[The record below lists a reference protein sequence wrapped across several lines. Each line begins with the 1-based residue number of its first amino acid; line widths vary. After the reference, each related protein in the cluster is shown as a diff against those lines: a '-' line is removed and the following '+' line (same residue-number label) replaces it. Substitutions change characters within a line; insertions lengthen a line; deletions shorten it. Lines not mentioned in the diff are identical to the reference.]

1 MCPPITSPTV
11 SRHMIILASSDAA
24 IVNRWR
30 GAVAGALVVGQ
41 RAQLEATLVAER
53 PSLLLLDLTLDGL
66 GGAVAAAE
74 LISRCPAT
82 RVVVM
87 SRAPE
92 EDEGIAMLRAGAR
105 GYCNVYIDPR
115 LLEKVI
121 SAVQGGEV
129 WAGRKLVD
137 RLVQLIASSAA
148 PAPASSGEPEG
159 FGMLTSREREVA
171 LLVGEGVSNKIIAQR
186 LDITE
191 RTVKAHLNAVFSKL
205 GVPGRLQL
213 ALLITGRAERV
224 RAVHTGPH

>member
-1 MCPPITSPTV
+1 
-11 SRHMIILASSDAA
+11 MIILASSDSA

-30 GAVAGALVVGQ
+30 TAVAGALVVGR
-41 RAQLEATLVAER
+41 RAQLEEALAAER

-66 GGAVAAAE
+66 GGASSVAE
-74 LISRCPAT
+74 LIGRLPAT

-87 SRAPE
+87 SRAPD
-92 EDEGIAMLRAGAR
+92 EDEGIAMLRVGAR

-121 SAVQGGEV
+121 TAVHAGEV
-129 WAGRKLVD
+129 WAGRRLVD
-137 RLVQLIASSAA
+137 RLVQLIASSAP
-148 PAPASSGEPEG
+148 PAAASEPEG
-159 FGMLTSREREVA
+159 FGALTSREREVA

-191 RTVKAHLNAVFSKL
+191 RTVKAHLNAVFGKL

-213 ALLITGRAERV
+213 ALLVTGRAERV
-224 RAVHTGPH
+224 RAARTGPH

>member
-1 MCPPITSPTV
+1 
-11 SRHMIILASSDAA
+11 MIILASSDAA

-30 GAVAGALVVGQ
+30 VAVAGAPVVGQ
-41 RAQLEATLVAER
+41 RTQLEAALLAER
-53 PSLLLLDLTLDGL
+53 PAMLLLDLTLDGL
-66 GGAVAAAE
+66 GGAAAAAE
-74 LISRCPAT
+74 LIGRYPAT
-82 RVVVM
+82 RVVAM
-87 SRAPE
+87 SAAPD

-121 SAVQGGEV
+121 TAVQAGEV

-137 RLVQLIASSAA
+137 RLVQLIASTAA
-148 PAPASSGEPEG
+148 PAAASPGEPDG
-159 FGMLTSREREVA
+159 FGALTSREREVA
-171 LLVGEGVSNKIIAQR
+171 LLVGEGVSNKVIAQR

-213 ALLITGRAERV
+213 ALLVTGRAERLRV
-224 RAVHTGPH
+224 ARTGPH